1 MRNISRVIATAFRDR
16 RTKSISNSR
25 TDEFGYYL
33 HGHKIA
39 NWDKD
44 HNGKILSFSLCGWG
58 TVTTRERLNS
68 LFRVLS
74 YPISIQQKNYN
85 QVLNFKDKSLVIDSD
100 TAINY
105 HVDLDCITFGS
116 GDISLSK
123 YEAIQE
129 GWLDK

>member
-44 HNGKILSFSLCGWG
+44 HNGKILSCSFFNVCILQ
-58 TVTTRERLNS
+58 
-68 LFRVLS
+68 VLS
-74 YPISIQQKNYN
+74 TCVMP
-85 QVLNFKDKSLVIDSD
+85 FK
-100 TAINY
+100 A
-105 HVDLDCITFGS
+105 
-116 GDISLSK
+116 
-123 YEAIQE
+123 
-129 GWLDK
+129 

>member
-44 HNGKILSFSLCGWG
+44 HNGKYYLFLCVGG
-58 TVTTRERLNS
+58 EL
-68 LFRVLS
+68 LQ
-74 YPISIQQKNYN
+74 PG
-85 QVLNFKDKSLVIDSD
+85 KD
-100 TAINY
+100 
-105 HVDLDCITFGS
+105 
-116 GDISLSK
+116 
-123 YEAIQE
+123 
-129 GWLDK
+129 

>member
-44 HNGKILSFSLCGWG
+44 HNGDILSFSLCGWG

-68 LFRVLS
+68 LFEILS

-105 HVDLDCITFGS
+105 HVDLDCITFGC
-116 GDISLSK
+116 GDISLLNTKLSRK
-123 YEAIQE
+123 
-129 GWLDK
+129 GG